1 MLISFQQEGRN
12 IEHFLGIFASLLR
25 LLPGGSAPRIR
36 TLAKFMEKDYARIEK
51 LVNLRR
57 DYAARIS
64 PIDQAIEKERRTFDK
79 EEQELMAGEWLS
91 RRLDA
96 GLFSLQVRFL
106 FCAVARLLPNCSRQ
120 LMLFW
125 RGFLPKMMERRGR
138 LSHSLRT
145 GMKICP

>member
-51 LVNLRR
+51 LINLRR

-64 PIDQAIEKERRTFDK
+64 PVDQAIEKERRTFDK
-79 EEQELMAGEWLS
+79 EEQELMAGEWLP

-96 GLFSLQVRFL
+96 GLFSLQVL
-106 FCAVARLLPNCSRQ
+106 LLSCA
-120 LMLFW
+120 
-125 RGFLPKMMERRGR
+125 GK
-138 LSHSLRT
+138 SLY
-145 GMKICP
+145 

>member
-1 MLISFQQEGRN
+1 MLISIQQEGQT

-25 LLPGGSAPRIR
+25 LLPGGSATRIR

-57 DYAARIS
+57 EYAARVS
-64 PIDQAIEKERRTFDK
+64 PVEQVIEKERRTFDK

-106 FCAVARLLPNCSRQ
+106 FFAGKAVR
-120 LMLFW
+120 
-125 RGFLPKMMERRGR
+125 
-138 LSHSLRT
+138 
-145 GMKICP
+145 

>member
-1 MLISFQQEGRN
+1 
-12 IEHFLGIFASLLR
+12 
-25 LLPGGSAPRIR
+25 
-36 TLAKFMEKDYARIEK
+36 MEKDYARIEK
-51 LVNLRR
+51 LVSLRR
-57 DYAARIS
+57 EYAARVL
-64 PIDQAIEKERRTFDK
+64 PVEQAIEKERRTFDK

-106 FCAVARLLPNCSRQ
+106 FCAAARLLPNCSRQ
-120 LMLFW
+120 LTLFW
-125 RGFLPKMMERRGR
+125 RGFLLKMMERRGR